1 MPWWIVVAALAVGI
15 AIVVLRAE
23 PFVPTVTLE
32 APLDTIGRA
41 TALRVAAHDR
51 GSGLARIEVRLVPG
65 GGGNPAVVAS
75 AVYPA
80 LHWGWSRSGV
90 NDAVLTATVD
100 AAAAGLP
107 EGPATLQIFAADH
120 SWLAG

>member
-1 MPWWIVVAALAVGI
+1 VLPWWIVVAALAVGI

-51 GSGLARIEVRLVPG
+51 GSGLARIEVRLVPEEAAT
-65 GGGNPAVVAS
+65 P
-75 AVYPA
+75 
-80 LHWGWSRSGV
+80 RSWRARSTPRCTG
-90 NDAVLTATVD
+90 DGR
-100 AAAAGLP
+100 AAA
-107 EGPATLQIFAADH
+107 
-120 SWLAG
+120 

>member
-1 MPWWIVVAALAVGI
+1 MSPPLSPGSSTAGPRRGTTKQRSVLPWWIVVAALAVGI

-51 GSGLARIEVRLVPG
+51 GSGLADRKS
-65 GGGNPAVVAS
+65 VV
-75 AVYPA
+75 
-80 LHWGWSRSGV
+80 
-90 NDAVLTATVD
+90 
-100 AAAAGLP
+100 
-107 EGPATLQIFAADH
+107 
-120 SWLAG
+120 